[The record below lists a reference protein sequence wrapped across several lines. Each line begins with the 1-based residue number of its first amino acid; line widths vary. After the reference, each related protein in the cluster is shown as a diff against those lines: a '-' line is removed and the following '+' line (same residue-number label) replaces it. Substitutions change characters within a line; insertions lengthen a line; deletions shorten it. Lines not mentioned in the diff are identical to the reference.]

1 MSVRTISPQ
10 GRKAFK
16 SCHDSVWLPG
26 QGNLLLAKHTN
37 NGVQV
42 KSQQ

>member
-1 MSVRTISPQ
+1 MSARTTSPHS
-10 GRKAFK
+10 RKAFK
-16 SCHDSVWLPG
+16 SCHDSVWLAN
-26 QGNLLLAKHTN
+26 QGNVLLAKHTN